1 MFMLSFDASRPEF
14 APYGFTCQRWTPK
27 PMQRADRHNEIELNL
42 LKHGSLTYLLGGSTV
57 TIPAGRLA
65 IFWGGIPH
73 QIISSKDNTEYYVA
87 TIPLAWFLQCRF
99 PAHFV
104 DAILHAR
111 VVLDP
116 EPQIRGGDL
125 EMFERWVHDFEE
137 PDPQRPSI
145 AFLEIEARLFRF
157 ALAVP
162 TGTGGALGSKT
173 AHSFMQTGGL
183 NRAEQ
188 IALYIARH
196 YTGPLTAAQIS
207 REVGLHPNYA
217 MSLFKKTMGITMV
230 DFLTQHRVSH
240 AQRLLA
246 TTDDKIIEVA
256 LSAGFGSLSRFHDAF
271 NRWCGCPPKQYRKQ
285 HQLRMN

>member
-1 MFMLSFDASRPEF
+1 MVSFDSSRAEF
-14 APYGFTCQRWTPK
+14 APYGFSCQRWTPV

-42 LKHGSLTYLLGGSTV
+42 LKRGSLTYLLGGNTV
-57 TIPAGRLA
+57 IIPAGRLA
-65 IFWGGIPH
+65 VFWAGIPH
-73 QIISSKDNTEYYVA
+73 QIIASKDNTEYYVA

-116 EPQIRGGDL
+116 EPQTRGGDL

-137 PDPQRPSI
+137 PDAQRQRI

-162 TGTGGALGSKT
+162 VGTGVVRGSKT
-173 AHSFMQTGGL
+173 AHAIMQAGGL

-188 IALYIARH
+188 IALYIAQH
-196 YTGPLTAAQIS
+196 YTEPLTAEQIS
-207 REVGLHPNYA
+207 LSVGLHPNYA
-217 MSLFKKTMGITMV
+217 MALFKKTMGITMV
-230 DFLTQHRVSH
+230 DCLTQHRVSH

-256 LSAGFGSLSRFHDAF
+256 LGAGFGSLSRFHDAF
-271 NRWCGCPPKQYRKQ
+271 NRWCGCPPKKYRKQ
-285 HQLRMN
+285 HRVGMS

>member
-1 MFMLSFDASRPEF
+1 MVSFDSSRRDF
-14 APYGFTCQRWTPK
+14 APYGFSCQRWTPV
-27 PMQRADRHNEIELNL
+27 PMQRPDRHNEIELNL
-42 LKHGSLTYLLGGSTV
+42 LKRGSLTYLLGGNTV

-65 IFWGGIPH
+65 VFWAGIPH
-73 QIISSKDNTEYYVA
+73 QIISSKDQAEYYVA
-87 TIPLAWFLQCRF
+87 TIPLASFLQCRF
-99 PAHFV
+99 PVHFV

-116 EPQIRGGDL
+116 EPRTRGGDL

-137 PDPQRPSI
+137 TDPQRQRI

-162 TGTGGALGSKT
+162 ASIADARSSK
-173 AHSFMQTGGL
+173 ASPSIMQAGGL
-183 NRAEQ
+183 NHAEQ

-196 YTGPLTAAQIS
+196 YTEPLTSEQIS
-207 REVGLHPNYA
+207 QAVGLHPNYA
-217 MSLFKKTMGITMV
+217 MGLFKKTMGITMV
-230 DFLTQHRVSH
+230 DCLTQHRVSH

-256 LSAGFGSLSRFHDAF
+256 FSAGFGSLSRFHDAF
-271 NRWCGCPPKQYRKQ
+271 TQWCSCPPKQYRKQ
-285 HQLRMN
+285 HRVEM